1 MIVGDRIRAIRERK
15 QLSQV
20 ELAVRAGLVRS
31 YISSVENGHIVPTV
45 EILEKIACV
54 LEVPLHRLFYDGEK
68 PPTLTNLQNR
78 LTPAD
83 IATGIPS
90 RSAMRW

>member
-1 MIVGDRIRAIRERK
+1 MIVGDRVRAIRERK

-31 YISSVENGHIVPTV
+31 YISAVENGHIIPTV
-45 EILEKIACV
+45 GILEKIACV
-54 LEVPLHRLFYDGEK
+54 LEEPLHRLFYDGEK
-68 PPTLTNLQNR
+68 PPTLLNLRNR

-83 IATGIPS
+83 IATGISS

>member
-31 YISSVENGHIVPTV
+31 HISNIENGYVVPSIET
-45 EILEKIACV
+45 LEKIARV
-54 LEVPLHRLFYDGEK
+54 LEVPLHQLFYDGGEQ
-68 PPTLTNLQNR
+68 PPLPNLPNR
-78 LTPAD
+78 VTAAD
-83 IATGIPS
+83 VVTGTA
-90 RSAMRW
+90 RNLRRD